1 MVIIGPVDPWK
12 IIMALKSGLMAES
25 TWALDTL
32 TILLFDDHTIPWFS
46 LLHLPG
52 LLEVLLEHFRQTL
65 IQIFPGNFEDLEVQT
80 ERQKRSVA
88 KRFKKHHKVSAS
100 SPSGEVSDSDDDNE
114 WEPDVFVSPSKE
126 ALNSPGNYT
135 MKTRKGSTVQ
145 FDEQDKDDGY
155 VRDKKKWDKFS
166 GFSSDTKHWQ
176 DGKGDLSCHVQTKFH
191 SAKTLEFYT
200 EQFFGK
206 EKCKH
211 IKTNNLVVINKTDIK
226 KEPIAEEDNNE
237 NICDASNNAC
247 ENVKSENSFIDSTAS
262 SVSRTT
268 TPNPESSQAQDL
280 KRERSE
286 NNSPLPPS
294 ISSNIE
300 SASSS
305 STDNNT
311 STVRENSDSACPSP
325 PVLSSEVEIKKEAEE
340 SSSSADQKS
349 DIKMEVDDSYIKNE
363 GNLANDAKCE
373 KSKTDTE
380 VKEGKPV
387 LGEKIK
393 QEVKDELVDPDLL
406 NEISAEEA
414 KIMEAIKRKW
424 EECEEESE
432 AHQRDSASLCLMTD
446 QQEELSKRCVCLSN
460 ILRSLSF
467 VPGNDREMSSHHGL
481 MLTLGRLLLL
491 NHRHPKRRR
500 EQRKFD
506 REEPDIPIE
515 ETIEEGTD
523 EWWWDALYA
532 LRENALVI
540 IANITGKMKLV
551 DYPEE
556 VSLTLLEG
564 LIHWAVC
571 PSSQAQDPLPTM
583 SANSV
588 LSPRRLVLEA
598 MCKLSIKE
606 HNVDLILAT
615 PPFSRIVQLLSILV
629 DMLANRKEQVMR
641 EFSIVLLSALVSGDN
656 STARAVAL
664 LPPTIS
670 LLIDFLET
678 AEQQA
683 MTVANSHGVNM
694 LRDNPEMMGTS
705 LDMLRRAALMLLH
718 MARVPENRTLFLHQ
732 QQRLL
737 QLVMSHILDSQI
749 SGIIADILFHCSDQV
764 NDDTS
769 S

>member
-1 MVIIGPVDPWK
+1 
-12 IIMALKSGLMAES
+12 MALKSGLMAES

-52 LLEVLLEHFRQTL
+52 LLEVLLDHFRQTL
-65 IQIFPGNFEDLEVQT
+65 IQIFPGHFEDLEIQT
-80 ERQKRSVA
+80 ERQRRNIA
-88 KRFKKHHKVSAS
+88 KRFKREHKTSLS
-100 SPSGEVSDSDDDNE
+100 SSSGEASDSDDNE
-114 WEPDVFVSPSKE
+114 WDRDVFISPSKE
-126 ALNSPGNYT
+126 VLNSPGNYT

-145 FDEQDKDDGY
+145 FDEKDKDDEY
-155 VRDKKKWDKFS
+155 VRDKKKWDSFS

-176 DGKGDLSCHVQTKFH
+176 DGRGDLSCHVQTKFH
-191 SAKTLEFYT
+191 SENTLEFFRK
-200 EQFFGK
+200 QFFGK
-206 EKCKH
+206 ENCKH
-211 IKTNNLVVINKTDIK
+211 IKTNNLVVTRTEIK
-226 KEPIAEEDNNE
+226 KELLEEEDDNKE
-237 NICDASNNAC
+237 KVCDATDNC
-247 ENVKSENSFIDSTAS
+247 DRTKSETRESANASPTLST
-262 SVSRTT
+262 SVVKNEI
-268 TPNPESSQAQDL
+268 PDAQGV
-280 KRERSE
+280 KCERSE
-286 NNSPLPPS
+286 SSSPQPPS
-294 ISSNIE
+294 ISNDME
-300 SASSS
+300 SVSG
-305 STDNNT
+305 STTNNNADT
-311 STVRENSDSACPSP
+311 AKRSPVRENSDSACPSP
-325 PVLSSEVEIKKEAEE
+325 PILSSEMEIKKEPEE
-340 SSSSADQKS
+340 SSDQNV
-349 DIKMEVDDSYIKNE
+349 KMEVDTVKIE
-363 GNLANDAKCE
+363 ENLANNVKCDSDITDVKMDAK
-373 KSKTDTE
+373 
-380 VKEGKPV
+380 VKE
-387 LGEKIK
+387 K
-393 QEVKDELVDPDLL
+393 QSVRSKQDIKDELVDPEIL
-406 NEISAEEA
+406 NEISAEEV
-414 KIMEAIKRKW
+414 KIMESIKRRW

-432 AHQRDSASLCLMTD
+432 AYQRDSASLCLITS
-446 QQEELSKRCVCLSN
+446 QQEELAKRCVCLSN
-460 ILRSLSF
+460 IFRSLSF
-467 VPGNDREMSSHHGL
+467 VPGNDRELSAHHGL

-491 NHRHPKRRR
+491 HHRHPKRKR

-515 ETIEEGTD
+515 DTIEDGLD

-532 LRENALVI
+532 LRENALVVL
-540 IANITGKMKLV
+540 ANITGKMKLI

-556 VSLTLLEG
+556 VSITLLEG

-606 HNVDLILAT
+606 HNVDLMLAT
-615 PPFSRIVQLLSILV
+615 PPFTRIVQLLSILV

-641 EFSIVLLSALVSGDN
+641 EFSIVLLSALVAGDN
-656 STARAVAL
+656 SAARAVAL

-705 LDMLRRAALMLLH
+705 LDMLRRAASMLLH

-764 NDDTS
+764 NDDTPS
-769 S
+769 